1 MNWNLWQQQYKAYL
15 ITEKG
20 LSANSVEAYLHDLN
34 LLATFAKEELK
45 IEDPTV
51 IHHQH
56 LEQFLALL
64 YDLGMSASSQARILS
79 GLRSFFLFLK
89 IEQAI
94 QEAPTEWIEGPKLK
108 RKLPDV
114 LTVDEINQMLA
125 ALDLSR
131 PDHVRNKAMIETLYS
146 CGLRVSELVHL
157 KVSCLFPDAEIIR
170 VTGKGNKERWV
181 PIGGEALKSISIYM
195 QHIRPGM
202 LKSAKYEDYL
212 FLNRL
217 GTPMSRIMMFNII
230 KDLAK
235 TAGIDKKISPHIF
248 RHSFAT
254 HLIEG
259 GADLRAVQMMLGHS
273 SITTTE
279 IYTHLSQE
287 YLRTTMVKYHP
298 RFQ

>member
-1 MNWNLWQQQYKAYL
+1 MNWNLWQRQYKAYL

-20 LSANSVEAYLHDLN
+20 LSANSVEAYLHDLS
-34 LLATFAKEELK
+34 LLATFANEELK
-45 IEDPTV
+45 IEDPSI

-89 IEQAI
+89 LEQAI
-94 QEAPTEWIEGPKLK
+94 PEAPTEWIEGPKLK

-114 LTVDEINQMLA
+114 LTLDEINQLLA

-157 KVSCLFPDAEIIR
+157 KVSCIFPDAEIIR

-195 QHIRPGM
+195 QHIRPSM

-230 KDLAK
+230 KDLAR

-287 YLRTTMVKYHP
+287 YLRTTMVQYHP
-298 RFQ
+298 RFK